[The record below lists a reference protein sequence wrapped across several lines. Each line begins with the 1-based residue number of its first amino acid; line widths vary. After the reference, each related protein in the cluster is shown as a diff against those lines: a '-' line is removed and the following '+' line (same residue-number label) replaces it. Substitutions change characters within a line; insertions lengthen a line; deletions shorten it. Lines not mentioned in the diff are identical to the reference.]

1 MILYTRMRPEAC
13 AKVEYKQP
21 AKERYKMTKSKKEI
35 RVTRC
40 YGGSGLKWEHME
52 VVDVKPTKARP
63 AFSGHGSRRNGRWI
77 QSRIDGFF
85 RQLDYSMAH
94 RREVN
99 HG

>member
-1 MILYTRMRPEAC
+1 
-13 AKVEYKQP
+13 
-21 AKERYKMTKSKKEI
+21 MTKRKNKT
-35 RVTRC
+35 VVLTTRL
-40 YGGSGLKWEHME
+40 YRGNGLAYKHTE
-52 VVDVKPTKARP
+52 VVDVKPAKARP